1 MLENVQKIKFKLALN
16 NLESGLSNNKNI
28 SYLFLTLLELRIS

>member
-1 MLENVQKIKFKLALN
+1 MLENVQKLKFKLALN
-16 NLESGLSNNKNI
+16 SLDGELSNNKNI